1 MLTPQICVVTDA
13 DTVLDT
19 AMDCLR
25 FVTEFFE
32 AISQSS
38 HHIYHS
44 ALLLSPQSSIIRKL
58 YGQEICSPAARV
70 VIGIPTSWDSC
81 TASAGATTDLGYA
94 TWSSCGQ
101 FIAAGLRSGV
111 EIRDSTTL
119 ERVSILNHTGSPESF
134 IPHSLAFSPGGHLLA
149 CSYVFRPT

>member
-1 MLTPQICVVTDA
+1 MATDA
-13 DTVLDT
+13 GTVLDT
-19 AMDCLR
+19 AIDCLR

-32 AISQSS
+32 AISQSA

-58 YGQEICSPAARV
+58 YSQEICSPAARV
-70 VIGIPTSWDSC
+70 IIGIPDSWDSC

-94 TWSSCGQ
+94 TWSSCGR
-101 FIAAGLRSGV
+101 FIAAGLRGGV
-111 EIRDSTTL
+111 EIRGSTTL
-119 ERVSILNHTGSPESF
+119 ERVSILKHSGSPESF

-149 CSYVFRPT
+149 CSYVFHPTRVFP

>member
-1 MLTPQICVVTDA
+1 MLTLQIRVVTDA
-13 DTVLDT
+13 ETVLNT

-32 AISQSS
+32 PISQSA

-58 YGQEICSPAARV
+58 YSQEICPPAARV
-70 VIGIPTSWDSC
+70 IIGIPDSWDSC
-81 TASAGATTDLGYA
+81 TASAGATTELGYA
-94 TWSSCGQ
+94 TWSSCGK
-101 FIAAGLRSGV
+101 FIAAGLRGGV

-119 ERVSILNHTGSPESF
+119 ERISVLKHSGSLESF
-134 IPHSLAFSPGGHLLA
+134 IPHSISFSPGGHLLA
-149 CSYVFRPT
+149 CSYAFHPM